1 MKISFLILFIAYLIT
16 CQYEPKTKLR
26 AIMISISLPIFYF
39 ILTLLILSANY
50 GGYYAGSRIAGSVIP
65 IFLSGLLLYINL
77 NNKLKK
83 REKKPYV
90 LISLVIIFFILAVVE
105 TVVNTYN
112 QNMIEL
118 PHNL

>member
-16 CQYEPKTKLR
+16 YKYEPKSKLKVVL
-26 AIMISISLPIFYF
+26 ISIFLPIFYF